1 MTWDPTHYLTYADER
16 GRPFF
21 DLLARVGAVRP
32 RTVADLGCGPGNLT
46 VALAARWPGAQ
57 ILGLDSSPEMIR
69 AAPHGQ
75 GVDFE
80 VRDLRSWIADADPVD
95 VVVSNATLQWVEAH
109 LDLLPQLAARAGQ
122 WLAFQ
127 VPGNFD
133 EPSHTI
139 RTDLAS
145 RPEFAVHLNEVAVPS
160 SHDPADYHRALA
172 PLGFEVDAWETTYLH
187 VLHGPDAVFDWVS
200 STGARPTIEA
210 LPAGLREEFV
220 DEFRARLR
228 DAYPEGEGGVL
239 LPFRRIFVVAH
250 RAES

>member
-1 MTWDPTHYLTYADER
+1 MSREMECPMTWDPTHYLTYADER

-46 VALAARWPGAQ
+46 VAFAARWPGAQ

-122 WLAFQ
+122 WLAIQ

-145 RPEFAVHLNEVAVPS
+145 RPELAVRLTAVAVDRQRNRMNS
-160 SHDPADYHRALA
+160 SH
-172 PLGFEVDAWETTYLH
+172 
-187 VLHGPDAVFDWVS
+187 
-200 STGARPTIEA
+200 
-210 LPAGLREEFV
+210 
-220 DEFRARLR
+220 
-228 DAYPEGEGGVL
+228 
-239 LPFRRIFVVAH
+239 
-250 RAES
+250 